1 MSIKKRLIEL
11 FESDSKYIQW
21 GYEALSDVLGCKPS
35 SITVNLGKL
44 PEYKKMR
51 PNIVPANYRGDTKW
65 EYQGKN
71 VKPTFTSAPYSKS
84 SSTAAKEK
92 IVDCALSSG
101 IPVYADDVD
110 TVEKHLLNGLSTA
123 HKKNAHLLDRFDR
136 VYTFYHDG
144 CFVVQDRDNNF
155 FASTKLSY
163 EKKYR
168 SYLRKKEKIDCG

>member
-1 MSIKKRLIEL
+1 MSIKTRLIEL
-11 FESDSKYIQW
+11 FETDPKFIQW
-21 GYEALSDVLGCKPS
+21 GYQALSDVLGCKPS
-35 SITVNLGKL
+35 SINVTLSKL
-44 PEYKKMR
+44 PEYRKKR
-51 PNIVPANYRGDTKW
+51 PNIVPANYRGDTPFV
-65 EYQGKN
+65 YQGNTKTTG
-71 VKPTFTSAPYSKS
+71 VTIPFKDKPTSA
-84 SSTAAKEK
+84 AREK
-92 IVDCALSSG
+92 IVDCALSSS

-163 EKKYR
+163 ERKYK
-168 SYLRKKEKIDCG
+168 SYLRKKEK

>member
-21 GYEALSDVLGCKPS
+21 GYEALADVLGCKP
-35 SITVNLGKL
+35 ITITANLGKL
-44 PEYKKMR
+44 PEYKKLR
-51 PNIVPANYRGDTKW
+51 PKIVPANYRGDTPFV
-65 EYQGKN
+65 YQGRTKI
-71 VKPTFTSAPYSKS
+71 VGITIPFKEKQPS
-84 SSTAAKEK
+84 AAKEK
-92 IVDCALSSG
+92 LVDCALGSG
-101 IPVYADDVD
+101 IPVYADDVE

-123 HKKNAHLLDRFDR
+123 HSRNAHLLDKFDR

-163 EKKYR
+163 ERKYK
-168 SYLRKKEKIDCG
+168 SYLRKKEK